1 MKTVNKCVGCGRET
15 KCMATLSKNN
25 EWLFKK
31 KEVPMC
37 IDCFCCL
44 LDHKYYTHSED
55 DTGYLKLDDELVKQI
70 MENDV
75 NGIEFDE

>member
-1 MKTVNKCVGCGRET
+1 MKTVNKCIVCGGET
-15 KCMATLSKNN
+15 TTTFVSSKSN

-31 KEVPMC
+31 KKVPMC
-37 IDCFCCL
+37 IDCFCYL

-55 DTGYLKLDDELVKQI
+55 DTSYLKLDDEIVKQI